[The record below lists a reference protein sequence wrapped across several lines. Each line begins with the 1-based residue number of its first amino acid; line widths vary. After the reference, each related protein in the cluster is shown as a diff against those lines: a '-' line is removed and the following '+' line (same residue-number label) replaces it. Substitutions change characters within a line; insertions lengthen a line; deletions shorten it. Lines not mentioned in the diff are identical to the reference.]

1 MLSRLGAWARTKA
14 LRLDPWTN
22 VYGLARTLLAL
33 GTALTLALNP
43 ASTLFRPA
51 AGVRHAPVCDGLS
64 RSAYFCLFPG
74 GALDLARW
82 VAVVGLLIVA
92 SGWRPR
98 LTAPLHWYLSVSLP
112 ATAATID
119 GGDHVTAVLTLLL
132 LPVALAD
139 PRRSHWQPA
148 PPVAPE
154 PPLRTLVARLLALSA
169 LLAARFQVAGI
180 YYHAAVAKLRV
191 EEWSDGTA
199 LYYWLLD
206 PAFGAPAWL
215 VPVLRPLLLD
225 PLGVLALT
233 WGSLALE
240 VLLFMALVM
249 PKWAWRYPLALGLL
263 FHMGIALIQGLGSFW
278 LAMSA
283 ALILYLCPV
292 EQPLR
297 RPWRATAGA
306 PDQAPER
313 PSFDPSM
320 LESESERRTA

>member
-1 MLSRLGAWARTKA
+1 MLSRLGSWTRGKA

-43 ASTLFRPA
+43 AATLFRPA
-51 AGVRHAPVCDGLS
+51 AGVRDAPVCDGLS
-64 RSAYFCLFPG
+64 RAAFFCLIP
-74 GALDLARW
+74 AEWLDLGRW
-82 VAVVGLLIVA
+82 IAVVVLLIVA

-98 LTAPLHWYLSVSLP
+98 LTGPLQWYLSVSLP
-112 ATAATID
+112 ATAVTID

-132 LPVALAD
+132 LPVALTD
-139 PRRSHWQPA
+139 SRRSHWQPA
-148 PPVAPE
+148 PATGAA

-169 LLAARFQVAGI
+169 LLAVRFQVAGI

-191 EEWSDGTA
+191 EEWNDGTA

-263 FHMGIALIQGLGSFW
+263 FHLGIAVIQGLGSFW

-283 ALILYLCPV
+283 ALIVYLRPV
-292 EQPLR
+292 EQPIRWPR
-297 RPWRATAGA
+297 RRTTPASEPASH
-306 PDQAPER
+306 
-313 PSFDPSM
+313 PSFIALNPQ
-320 LESESERRTA
+320 E